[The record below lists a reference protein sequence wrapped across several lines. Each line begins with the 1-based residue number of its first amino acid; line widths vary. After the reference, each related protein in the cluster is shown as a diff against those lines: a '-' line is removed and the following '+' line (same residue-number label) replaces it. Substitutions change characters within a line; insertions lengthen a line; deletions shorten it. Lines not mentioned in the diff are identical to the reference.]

1 MRRAWRWLVVGAM
14 LASAGFCDEAED
26 KACQAAWPALQ
37 KLLKDGQFE
46 AVQKGVESYLRQ
58 YPNDS
63 YWQRRIVGVMG
74 SVLGNSQIWGSPKY
88 RPLAEG
94 ILAKFADVPNYYT
107 FAAAQLAHSYLFWPD
122 KEQNDNAKAEEI
134 TGKALEVL
142 GDDLSPELIYT
153 QLLFTRRLIALYNL
167 KRYDDALAF
176 AKSAAV
182 RCPLVMQ
189 DRYYLNWTF
198 QSAKRSKD
206 PATTLPAAKL
216 YFCLCEYD
224 EKWIN
229 EAIALVGPP
238 LGELEGPGVALQF
251 AKSQQT
257 PGMPNALQKLPI
269 LNLGLPREM
278 MKSAG
283 DDVQAQMNVHLYAR
297 DVQTA
302 LDLAKRQMKESAGT
316 PVLLAAA
323 LKNNARC
330 FKAHDCSVARANLF
344 LQFHATGEGE
354 NPLPALET
362 ELKQGRRA
370 GP

>member
-1 MRRAWRWLVVGAM
+1 MRRAMLCVALGAV
-14 LASAGFCDEAED
+14 LASAGMGQEAEEE
-26 KACQAAWPALQ
+26 AYQSAWTSLQ
-37 KLLKDGQFE
+37 KLLKDGRLD
-46 AVQKGVESYLRQ
+46 AVQKGVEAYLKLF
-58 YPNDS
+58 PNDS
-63 YWQRRIVGVMG
+63 YHQRRIVGIMG
-74 SVLGNSQIWGSPKY
+74 SVLGNAQIWGTPKY
-88 RPLAEG
+88 RPIAEG
-94 ILAKFADVPNYYT
+94 ILANFADVPNYYT

-122 KEQNDNAKAEEI
+122 KAQNDNAKAEEI
-134 TGKALEVL
+134 TRQALEVL
-142 GDDLSPELIYT
+142 GDKLSPPLVYT
-153 QLLFTRRLIALYNL
+153 QLLLTRRLIALYNL
-167 KRYDDALAF
+167 KRYDGALAF

-257 PGMPNALQKLPI
+257 PGMANALQRMPI

-278 MKSAG
+278 LKSAG
-283 DDVQAQMNVHLYAR
+283 DDLQAQLNVHLYAR
-297 DVQTA
+297 DVQSA

-323 LKNNARC
+323 LKNIARC
-330 FKAHDCSVARANLF
+330 FKAHDCSVARANQF
-344 LQFHATGEGE
+344 LQFHSTGEGD

-362 ELKQGRRA
+362 ELKQGRRG